1 MTEPNDQNPL
11 QQPLPDGDVPI
22 EGVEPMEVEPQPR
35 RTASARFEVET
46 EVGSEAALREAM
58 DPANQ
63 SLADALRLSFR
74 VLQVVIV
81 VLVVLFLIS
90 GFRTVKGNESGVML
104 RFGRIVEVDGQPDLE
119 PGLRRN
125 LVPYPGGEFII
136 FDVENLVVDLGDT
149 FWPTIPPNVTLDHA
163 IERSHV
169 RSALKPGEVGTVI
182 AGDGDLAHL
191 KLNAVYEISGAVSY
205 VKHIKLGDA
214 DRIVELALQRATVH
228 AAAGL
233 SLQEL
238 VDQPEQAEVRIKQAA
253 QEVLDSLDCGIRLTS
268 VHLPDTKPPFAI
280 VKVYREL
287 QNARE
292 EGREVI
298 EKARQEAD
306 EELIQMAG
314 PGYADLS
321 RMIESYEEAQDLND
335 ADRVE
340 TLLARINAFLESD
353 EVRGEVR
360 EIIERAKAHES
371 EIERTLG
378 SEARWTSSSGGSGW
392 RRDGRSW
399 AARTSRS
406 SACCPGRARS
416 TSRSP
421 ARRTSP
427 IVAAGTGRRSGKGT
441 PGSRRPGSSSSIRYG
456 PRTMSPVR
464 RARPSR
470 GTRATGSAP
479 GAASGNERLRGFWTF
494 GWFHQAR
501 IRSLSRPW
509 G

>member
-321 RMIESYEEAQDLND
+321 RLIEGYEEAQDLND

-378 SEARWTSSSGGSGW
+378 SEARWFATILPQFRAQPDLVV
-392 RRDGRSW
+392 RRLW
-399 AARTSRS
+399 VE
-406 SACCPGRARS
+406 
-416 TSRSP
+416 
-421 ARRTSP
+421 ARREVMGRQDVEIFRVLPGQGTIDVAISGSED
-427 IVAAGTGRRSGKGT
+427 VADRRRRNRQAQRERDARLKAAGIIEQYQIRAEDYE
-441 PGSRRPGSSSSIRYG
+441 PGE
-456 PRTMSPVR
+456 
-464 RARPSR
+464 ARPALQR
-470 GTRATGSAP
+470 D
-479 GAASGNERLRGFWTF
+479 SGD
-494 GWFHQAR
+494 R
-501 IRSLSRPW
+501 IRPRGSQR
-509 G
+509 